1 MIDLALYLKK
11 RGLRP
16 RQVQDFIPTPM
27 SMATSMYVTGLDP
40 FTQEPV
46 YVAKD
51 LREKRMQK
59 ALLQYWD
66 ISQHDL
72 AREALAKAGRRDL
85 IGSTDRHLI
94 PPAKGKGALSI
105 HEKRRRQRRRR

>member
-1 MIDLALYLKK
+1 
-11 RGLRP
+11 
-16 RQVQDFIPTPM
+16 M

-46 YVAKD
+46 YVAKG

-66 ISQHDL
+66 VTQHNL
-72 AREALAKAGRRDL
+72 AREALIKAKRGDL
-85 IGSTDRHLI
+85 IGSSDHHLV
-94 PPAKGKGALSI
+94 PPASGKGSLPM
-105 HEKRRRQRRRR
+105 HQKRR